1 MHHICGLQFKYVV
14 KVDSRMSHSTF
25 IYKIIFSNMILLPYM
40 NWEKIYAKYAGL
52 WIAMKDDEE
61 TVIDSARTARSVL
74 RKARDKGFENPLL
87 NYIPK
92 KVTPFI
98 G

>member
-1 MHHICGLQFKYVV
+1 MLV
-14 KVDSRMSHSTF
+14 
-25 IYKIIFSNMILLPYM
+25 LPYM
-40 NWEKIYAKYAGL
+40 NWEKLYIKYAGL
-52 WIAMKDDEE
+52 WVAMKDDEK
-61 TVIDSARTARSVL
+61 TVIDSAKTAKSVL
-74 RKARDKGFENPLL
+74 KKAQDKGFENPLL